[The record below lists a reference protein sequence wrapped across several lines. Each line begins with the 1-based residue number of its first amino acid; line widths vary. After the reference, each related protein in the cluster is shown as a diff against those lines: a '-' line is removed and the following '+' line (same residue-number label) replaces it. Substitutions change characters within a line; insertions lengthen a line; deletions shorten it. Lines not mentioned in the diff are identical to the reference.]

1 MTPEDSILLAATRQD
16 LGPIHQQQI
25 AETARAHPIDW
36 QAIAATATRHGV
48 APLVG
53 ANLASCGPLTPP
65 AVAAAFEQ
73 ALLENAAYKLREAER
88 LSAAL
93 RDLTAVG
100 YQVLVLK
107 GAALDRLVYREP
119 WSTVSRDLDLVLRPL
134 PGREPGEEGR
144 AVRRAL
150 YPSGV
155 ECDLYAHH
163 DVTMSGVLRIPFDP
177 IWEDA
182 RPLRIGTVE
191 ALVMAPEDLLLSLA
205 INACRK
211 RYFRLKSLLDLA
223 ETVRR
228 RPLDWPRLGARARA
242 WGCESIAYAALATA
256 DATLGCALPPSALS
270 PLGLRPTRR
279 RAIHRLIA
287 TLCRRGSLTRGALI
301 GGTPRGRLRG
311 RSLQASLL
319 LVYASLRPAQI
330 ARSLA
335 GAFTHLPPELR
346 QKKSPVPA
354 LSQPS

>member
-1 MTPEDSILLAATRQD
+1 MTPEDTILLAATRQD
-16 LGPIHQQQI
+16 FGPVHRERVEGTALIHP
-25 AETARAHPIDW
+25 TDW
-36 QAIAATATRHGV
+36 QSIAATAARHGV

-53 ANLASCGPLTPP
+53 ANLARCGASISP
-65 AVAAAFEQ
+65 AVAAVFEQ

-88 LSAAL
+88 LCAAL

-100 YQVLVLK
+100 YQILVLK

-155 ECDLYAHH
+155 ECDLDTHH
-163 DVTMSGVLRIPFDP
+163 DVTMSGVLRIPFEP
-177 IWEDA
+177 VWEDA

-223 ETVRR
+223 ESVRHL
-228 RPLDWPRLGARARA
+228 PLDWSRLGAKARA
-242 WGCESIAYAALATA
+242 WGCEAIAYAALTTA
-256 DATLGCALPPSALS
+256 EATLGCALPANALHH
-270 PLGLRPTRR
+270 LGLSSPRR
-279 RAIHRLIA
+279 RAIQLLIA
-287 TLCRRGSLTRGALI
+287 TLCHRGSLTRGTLI
-301 GGTPRGRLRG
+301 GGTARGRLRG
-311 RSLQASLL
+311 RSLEASLL

-346 QKKSPVPA
+346 QKKSPLPA
-354 LSQPS
+354 AQPS